1 VRDFLRSRVFRL
13 GALVAVLLGLY
24 AWAGFWLAPR
34 IVRSQAIGL
43 VRENYHRELQIGAVR
58 VQPFTLQLEVRD
70 LAFPDSDGQPL
81 LALRRFMVD
90 FELSSLWHRAYVFRE
105 VIIEA
110 PGVRTVVRPDGTVN
124 LADLALKPST
134 PPPPK
139 EQAALPAIWIES
151 LLVSDGRLEYVDRA
165 RREPY
170 DRKFEAVAFSLKD
183 FHTTPEGGGF
193 HLAARSEASEQFDW
207 KGRFQ
212 LAPQIASQGEFTI
225 TALQAPGVASL
236 IGDALP
242 FGVTAGTIDLAG
254 EYQVALSDPL
264 MLQLRLPKL
273 ALSGLALRAH
283 GADADWIVVPGLE
296 LASIAVDMPAQSV
309 AIGALTISDL
319 KAKVWTLE
327 DGSVNLKQLFA
338 PDPAANPAS
347 PAAAA
352 TATNSNAHAPA
363 PESSAPSKP
372 WTLQLS
378 HLDLNGAAL
387 DFEDRM
393 QAPVKRFAFNPVNLH
408 IEGASLDLARPLP
421 VRMDAV
427 INGLASLKIAGTLA
441 PDPLTADLDVS
452 LDKASMIFLQPY
464 VLPVADLTIR
474 DGTLATAGKLQLR
487 PAGGR
492 EPALS
497 FSGAVTIDH
506 FKSIDNAGKQDFVNF
521 DRLQFQKLR
530 FSVQPDGLKIDRV
543 LLRGPYARVIV
554 SREEILNI
562 SAVLDPK
569 ATADARHE
577 FQERQARLASEKP
590 AEKRAREK
598 QDKAQTDQK
607 GKDKKA
613 QAQAR
618 AAAAKQ
624 TAAAA
629 ATAAEPEPF
638 PVRIRELRVESGR
651 MNFSDYSVP
660 PDFNADIQDLKG
672 TVTGLSSARDSRA
685 TVDLSG
691 NLGEYS
697 PVTIS
702 GELQPFEFDHY
713 TDIGLKFENIS
724 LPIFNP
730 YSGKFAG
737 YNIAKGKLFTELRY
751 LIQDRS
757 LKADHK
763 IRVEQLEWG
772 EATAEKGEATLPV
785 KFATWLLKDS
795 HGVIDLDVPVTGTLD
810 DPKFRIGPIVWQVI
824 KNLIVKAV
832 SAPFKLLGGLF
843 KGAEEAQ
850 FVDFAPGSAEIG
862 PLAAGHLG
870 TLAKGLVE
878 KQGIRIEVPA
888 GSVAELDH
896 PALVEQ
902 QFERELPGLASMPP
916 ERQLDALTALVRRQ
930 TGAAPRIPEPPTP
943 PDGTSRA
950 EAKALRQ
957 SAAIEYLQKEARA
970 HLQATAA
977 DLDAL
982 AVARATAVQHAL
994 LADSGLDPARV
1005 FVARNGKV
1013 SPQDGKVR
1021 FELALQ

>member
-1 VRDFLRSRVFRL
+1 MRDFLRSRVFRL
-13 GALVAVLLGLY
+13 GALVAVLLALY

-34 IVRSQAIGL
+34 IIRSQAISF

-58 VQPFTLQLEVRD
+58 VQPFWLQLEVRE

-124 LADLALKPST
+124 LADLALKPAN

-139 EQAALPAIWIES
+139 EATTLPAIWIQS
-151 LLVSDGRLEYVDRA
+151 LAVSDGRLEYIDRA

-170 DRKFEAVAFSLKD
+170 ARKFEAIAFSLKD
-183 FHTTPEGGGF
+183 FRTTPEGGGF
-193 HLAARSEASEQFDW
+193 HLAARSEANEQFDW

-212 LAPQIASQGEFTI
+212 LAPQIASQGELTI
-225 TALQAPGVASL
+225 TALQAPGIASL

-242 FGVTAGTIDLAG
+242 FAITSGAIDLAG

-273 ALSGLALRAH
+273 ALTGLALRAH

-296 LASIAVDMPAQSV
+296 LANTAVDMPAQSV
-309 AIGALTISDL
+309 AIGALTISGL
-319 KAKVWTLE
+319 KAKVWTEPDDSL
-327 DGSVNLKQLFA
+327 NLKQLFA
-338 PDPAANPAS
+338 PAAES
-347 PAAAA
+347 AA
-352 TATNSNAHAPA
+352 TTAGAPAPA
-363 PESSAPSKP
+363 PESSAPSPAPSKP

-378 HLDLNGAAL
+378 HLDVNGAAF

-408 IEGASLDLARPLP
+408 VEGASLDLTRPLP
-421 VRMDAV
+421 VRLDAL
-427 INGLASLKIAGTLA
+427 INGHAPLKIAGTLA
-441 PDPLTADLDVS
+441 PDPLVADLDVS
-452 LDKASMIFLQPY
+452 LDRASMIFLQPY

-474 DGTLATAGKLQLR
+474 DGTVAATGKLQLR

-492 EPALS
+492 GPQLS
-497 FSGAVTIDH
+497 FSGGVTIDH
-506 FKSIDNAGKQDFVNF
+506 FKSIDNAAREDFINF

-530 FSVQPDGLKIDRV
+530 FTVEPDALKIDRV

-569 ATADARHE
+569 AAADARQE
-577 FQERQARLASEKP
+577 FEERQARLASETP

-598 QDKAQTDQK
+598 QDKAQKDQRE
-607 GKDKKA
+607 KDKKA
-613 QAQAR
+613 QAKAR
-618 AAAAKQ
+618 ANAPKQAAP
-624 TAAAA
+624 A
-629 ATAAEPEPF
+629 ATAAAEPESF
-638 PVRIRELRVESGR
+638 PVRVRELVIESGR
-651 MNFSDYSVP
+651 MNFSDFSVP
-660 PDFNADIQDLKG
+660 PQFTADIQDLKG
-672 TVTGLSSARDSRA
+672 TVTALSSARDSRA
-685 TVDLSG
+685 KVDLSG
-691 NLGEYS
+691 NLGEFA

-713 TDIGLKFENIS
+713 TDIALKFENIP
-724 LPIFNP
+724 LPLFNP

-737 YNIAKGKLFTELRY
+737 YNIAKGKLFTELHY
-751 LIQDRS
+751 LIQDRA

-763 IRVEQLEWG
+763 IRIEQLEWG

-795 HGVIDLDVPVTGTLD
+795 HGVIDLNVPVTGSLD
-810 DPKFRIGPIVWQVI
+810 DPKFRIGPIVWQII

-832 SAPFKLLGGLF
+832 SAPFKLLGSLF

-850 FVDFAPGSAEIG
+850 FVDFAAGSAEVG
-862 PLAAGHLG
+862 PQTAGHLA

-888 GSVAELDH
+888 GVDAELDR

-902 QFERELPGLASMPP
+902 KLERELPGLASLPP
-916 ERQLDALTALVRRQ
+916 EQQVDALTKLIRQ
-930 TGAAPRIPEPPTP
+930 KTGAAPRLPEPPAP
-943 PDGTSRA
+943 PAGATRA
-950 EAKALRQ
+950 ETREQRQHAALD
-957 SAAIEYLQKEARA
+957 YLQKEARA
-970 HLQATAA
+970 GLAATDA
-977 DLDAL
+977 DLYAL
-982 AVARATAVQHAL
+982 AVARAAAIEHDL
-994 LADSGLDPARV
+994 LTDTGLDPARV
-1005 FVARNGKV
+1005 FVTRGGKV

-1021 FELALQ
+1021 FQLALQ

>member
-13 GALVAVLLGLY
+13 GALVAVLLALY

-34 IVRSQAIGL
+34 IIRSQAISF

-58 VQPFTLQLEVRD
+58 VQPFWLQLEVRD

-110 PGVRTVVRPDGTVN
+110 PGVRTVVRPDGSVN

-134 PPPPK
+134 PPPPN
-139 EQAALPAIWIES
+139 EATTLPAIWVES
-151 LLVSDGRLEYVDRA
+151 LAVSDGRLDYIDRA

-170 DRKFEAVAFSLKD
+170 ARKFEAIAFSLKD
-183 FHTTPEGGGF
+183 FRTSPEGGGF
-193 HLAARSEASEQFDW
+193 HLAARSEANEQFDW

-212 LAPQIASQGEFTI
+212 LAPQIASQGELTI
-225 TALQAPGVASL
+225 TALQAPGIASL

-242 FGVTAGTIDLAG
+242 FGISSGTIDVAG

-273 ALSGLALRAH
+273 TLSGLALHAH
-283 GADADWIVVPGLE
+283 GADADWIEVPGLE
-296 LASIAVDMPAQSV
+296 LANTAVDMPAQSV
-309 AIGALTISDL
+309 AIGALTISGL
-319 KAKVWTLE
+319 KAKVWTEPDDSL
-327 DGSVNLKQLFA
+327 NLKQLFA
-338 PDPAANPAS
+338 PAAE
-347 PAAAA
+347 
-352 TATNSNAHAPA
+352 SNATTAGVPAPA
-363 PESSAPSKP
+363 PESSAASKP

-378 HLDLNGAAL
+378 HLDVNGAAF

-408 IEGASLDLARPLP
+408 VEGASLDLTRPLP
-421 VRMDAV
+421 VRLDAL
-427 INGLASLKIAGTLA
+427 INGHAPLKIAGTLA
-441 PDPLTADLDVS
+441 PDPLVADLDVS
-452 LDKASMIFLQPY
+452 LDRASMIFLQPY

-474 DGTLATAGKLQLR
+474 DGTVAAAGKLQLR
-487 PAGGR
+487 PAGGH
-492 EPALS
+492 EPQLS
-497 FSGAVTIDH
+497 FSGGVTIDH
-506 FKSIDNAGKQDFVNF
+506 FKSIDNAARQDFVNF

-530 FSVQPDGLKIDRV
+530 FTVAPNALKIDRV

-569 ATADARHE
+569 AAADARQE
-577 FQERQARLASEKP
+577 FQERQARLGSETP

-598 QDKAQTDQK
+598 QDKAQKDQK
-607 GKDKKA
+607 EKDKKA
-613 QAQAR
+613 QAKARVSAPKQASP
-618 AAAAKQ
+618 
-624 TAAAA
+624 A
-629 ATAAEPEPF
+629 ATAAEEPESF
-638 PVRIRELRVESGR
+638 PVRVRELTIESGR
-651 MNFSDYSVP
+651 MNFSDLSVP
-660 PDFNADIQDLKG
+660 PDFNADIQNLKG
-672 TVTGLSSARDSRA
+672 TVTGMSSARDARA
-685 TVDLSG
+685 KVDLSG
-691 NLGEYS
+691 NLGEFS

-713 TDIGLKFENIS
+713 TNIGLKFENIS

-737 YNIAKGKLFTELRY
+737 YNIAKGKLFTELHY
-751 LIQDRS
+751 LIQDRA

-763 IRVEQLEWG
+763 IRIEQLEWG

-795 HGVIDLDVPVTGTLD
+795 HGVIDLNVPVTGSLD
-810 DPKFRIGPIVWQVI
+810 DPKFRIGPIVWQII

-832 SAPFKLLGGLF
+832 SAPFKLLGALF
-843 KGAEEAQ
+843 QGAEEAQ
-850 FVDFAPGSAEIG
+850 FVDFAAGSAEIG
-862 PLAAGHLG
+862 PQAVGHLA

-888 GSVAELDH
+888 GIDAELDR

-902 QFERELPGLASMPP
+902 KLERELPGLASMPP

-930 TGAAPRIPEPPTP
+930 TGAAPRIPEPAAP
-943 PDGTSRA
+943 PEGTARA
-950 EAKALRQ
+950 EAKMLRQ
-957 SAAIEYLQKEARA
+957 SAAIEYLQKEART
-970 HLQATAA
+970 HLQVSEA

-982 AVARATAVQHAL
+982 GLARATAVERAL

-1005 FVARNGKV
+1005 FIARNGKV

-1021 FELALQ
+1021 FQLALQ